1 MNALYAG
8 SETEKNLMTA
18 FAMESEARNKY
29 TFFASVAKKE
39 GLEQIADLFLRT
51 AGNEKEHAEIWYKE
65 IYGIGTTLENL
76 CFAAESE
83 NHEWAEI
90 YNGFAQ
96 TADREGYH
104 SIADKLRK
112 IAMIEMQHEEM
123 YKTLFNNLKRCEVF
137 SRSDTQIWVCRNCG
151 HTIVSTNAP
160 EICPVCDHAQAYF
173 EIKAQNY

>member
-1 MNALYAG
+1 MSVLCAG
-8 SETEKNLMTA
+8 SETEKNLKKA

-29 TFFASVAKKE
+29 TFFASQAKKE

-65 IYGIGTTLENL
+65 LFGIGTTLENL
-76 CFAAESE
+76 CLAAENENREWSE
-83 NHEWAEI
+83 V

-96 TADREGYH
+96 TADWEGFH
-104 SIADKLRK
+104 SIADKFRK

-123 YKTLFNNLKRCEVF
+123 YKALYENLRKKEVF
-137 SRSDTQIWVCRNCG
+137 SRADIQTWVCRNCG
-151 HTIVSTNAP
+151 HTIISTQAP

-173 EIKAQNY
+173 EIKARNY